1 MPDSTFIDPTFS
13 VPATAVPVGV
23 RSTIRFADF
32 TGANL
37 TGANLT
43 DTDLEYLKSNPRT
56 NGEQLEKNNAVKN
69 DNDNTDDKQSCC
81 IIM

>member
-1 MPDSTFIDPTFS
+1 MYDSTFTDPTSS
-13 VPATAVPVGV
+13 VPASAVPVRKGL
-23 RSTIRFADF
+23 TIRFADF
-32 TGANL
+32 